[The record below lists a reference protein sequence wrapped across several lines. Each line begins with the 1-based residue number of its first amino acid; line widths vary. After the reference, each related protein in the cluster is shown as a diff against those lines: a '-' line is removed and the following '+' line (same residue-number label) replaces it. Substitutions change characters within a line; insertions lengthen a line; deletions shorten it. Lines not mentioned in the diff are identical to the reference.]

1 MDKTNAK
8 KVQVEE
14 RTNGTMV
21 IINGDSRLRFKE
33 ITERPERQQKKPII
47 LFFKKKKPPIP
58 SPNHPWRRFKPVIQ
72 HNSYKQ
78 KELQI

>member
-8 KVQVEE
+8 KVQIEE
-14 RTNGTMV
+14 QINGTMV
-21 IINGDSRLRFKE
+21 ISYEDSRLRFKE

-47 LFFKKKKPPIP
+47 LICKKRKPPVP
-58 SPNHPWRRFKPVIQ
+58 SPDHPWRRYKPVIQ
-72 HNSYKQ
+72 QNSYQQ